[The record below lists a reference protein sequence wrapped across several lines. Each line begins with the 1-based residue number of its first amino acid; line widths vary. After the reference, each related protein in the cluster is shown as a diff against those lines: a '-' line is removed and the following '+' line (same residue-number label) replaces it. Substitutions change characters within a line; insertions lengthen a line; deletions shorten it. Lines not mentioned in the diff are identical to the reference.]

1 MPAHFFNARPNRP
14 AYNLFMLD
22 LNLIQQ
28 IIIMAPPLLL
38 AITLHEVAHGWVA
51 LRCGDTTAKAQGRLS
66 LNPLRHI
73 DPIGTVLVPGLLA
86 VFGGFIF
93 GWAKPV
99 PVNYG
104 RLRQPKRDM
113 ALVALAGPLSNL
125 LMALGWALVTLAGQT
140 LHGPLPWLGLPLMA
154 MGVAGIDVNV
164 MLGVLNLVPIPPLDG
179 SRVLAGALP
188 NRAGQIM
195 AQIEPYG
202 LVILVV
208 LLMSGVLNLM
218 PIVNAI
224 RHVILTVFFS

>member
-1 MPAHFFNARPNRP
+1 M
-14 AYNLFMLD
+14 
-22 LNLIQQ
+22 LNLNVIQQ
-28 IIIMAPPLLL
+28 LITLALPLLL

-73 DPIGTVLVPGLLA
+73 DPIGTVLVPVLLW
-86 VFGGFIF
+86 VVPMLLQVPGGFIF

-113 ALVALAGPLSNL
+113 ALVALAGPMSNF
-125 LMALGWALVTLAGQT
+125 LMALGWALVALAGQA
-140 LHGPLPWLGLPLMA
+140 LHSGLPWLGIPLIA
-154 MGVAGIDVNV
+154 MGIAGINVNI

-179 SRVLAGALP
+179 SRVLAGLLP
-188 NRAGQIM
+188 NRAGQLM

-202 LVILVV
+202 LIILVG
-208 LLMSGVLNLM
+208 LLMSGILNLM
-218 PIVNAI
+218 PIVNTI
-224 RHVILTVFFS
+224 RHFILTLFFS

>member
-1 MPAHFFNARPNRP
+1 
-14 AYNLFMLD
+14 MLD
-22 LNLIQQ
+22 FNMIQQ
-28 IIIMAPPLLL
+28 LILMAPPLLL
-38 AITLHEVAHGWVA
+38 AITLHEVAHGWAA
-51 LRCGDTTAKAQGRLS
+51 LLCGDATAKAQGRLS

-73 DPIGTVLVPGLLA
+73 DPIGTVLVPALMALL
-86 VFGGFIF
+86 GGFIF

-125 LMALGWALVTLAGQT
+125 LMALGWALAALVGQA
-140 LHGPLPWLGLPLMA
+140 LHGGLPWLGVPLLA
-154 MGVAGIDVNV
+154 MGVVGVSVNV

-179 SRVLAGALP
+179 SRVLAGVLP
-188 NRAGQIM
+188 NRAGQLM

-202 LVILVV
+202 LIILVV

-218 PIVNAI
+218 PIVNTI
-224 RHVILTVFFS
+224 RHFILALFFS

>member
-1 MPAHFFNARPNRP
+1 
-14 AYNLFMLD
+14 MLD
-22 LNLIQQ
+22 FNMIQQ
-28 IIIMAPPLLL
+28 LIIMAPPLLL

-51 LRCGDTTAKAQGRLS
+51 LLCGDATAKAQGRLS

-73 DPIGTVLVPGLLA
+73 DPIGTVLVPALMALL
-86 VFGGFIF
+86 GGFIF

-125 LMALGWALVTLAGQT
+125 LMALGWALAALAGYHVQAA
-140 LHGPLPWLGLPLMA
+140 LPWLGVPLLA
-154 MGVAGIDVNV
+154 MGVVGVSVNV

-179 SRVLAGALP
+179 SRVLAGMLP

-202 LVILVV
+202 LIILVA
-208 LLMSGVLNLM
+208 LLMSGILNLM
-218 PIVNAI
+218 PMVNTI
-224 RHVILTVFFS
+224 RHFILALFFS